1 MCGSPMQSVGDEER
15 ADVMTQ
21 FVEVLEE
28 IVQDVLKQQTFRHV
42 DVFSVPVDADD
53 LPEVIASKH
62 ETRLLPIERQ

>member
-53 LPEVIASKH
+53 LPEVGDCIQ
-62 ETRLLPIERQ
+62 T